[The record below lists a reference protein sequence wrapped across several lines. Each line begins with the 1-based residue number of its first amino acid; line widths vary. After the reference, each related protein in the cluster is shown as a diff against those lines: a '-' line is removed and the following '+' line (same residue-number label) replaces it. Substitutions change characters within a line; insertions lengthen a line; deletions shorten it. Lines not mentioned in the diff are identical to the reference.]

1 MKKEIE
7 IIPYDRNKGLE
18 LFWEP
23 DFKINVEFDNEVLIS
38 ANKQGLISLASH
50 LLSLAQDEIVIGTH
64 IHLDEFNS
72 LEDGSCDLVIE
83 KIE

>member
-1 MKKEIE
+1 MKKIE
-7 IIPYDRNKGLE
+7 IIPYDTNKGIE

-23 DFKINVEFDNEVLIS
+23 DSKINVKSDNEVLIS

-50 LLSLAQDEIVIGTH
+50 LLSLAQDEITTGTH

>member
-1 MKKEIE
+1 MNKEIE
-7 IIPYDRNKGLE
+7 IIPYDTNKGIE

-23 DFKINVEFDNEVLIS
+23 DSKINVKSDNEVLIS

-50 LLSLAQDEIVIGTH
+50 LLSLAQDEITTGTH

-72 LEDGSCDLVIE
+72 LEDGSCNLVIE